1 MESVKL
7 PLTSQVPHA
16 AQTGALSKM
25 NPVLQEQRK
34 VESAKDFESLLVG
47 KLVDSMKETIGSSG
61 LLEDEGSE
69 QIQAMF
75 WMHMSGAI
83 SQQGGVGLWKDIY
96 KSIYGTAP
104 LEQRASV
111 GESTK
116 PLDKTI

>member
-7 PLTSQVPHA
+7 PLSGQAEHTTQA
-16 AQTGALSKM
+16 GALSKM
-25 NPVLQEQRK
+25 NPILLEQRK
-34 VESAKDFESLLVG
+34 VQSAKDFESLLVG
-47 KLVDSMKETIGSSG
+47 KLVDSMKETVGSSG

-69 QIQAMF
+69 QVQAMF

-104 LEQRASV
+104 LEQRELA
-111 GESTK
+111 GEGTK
-116 PLDKTI
+116 QLDKTI